1 MKKTYYILLFF
12 IACFNQ
18 VSGQMDTFDIG
29 QFILP
34 KVSLKSLN
42 FSGTFSGDVRN
53 QSTLINTGDNVR
65 QNINVNLTYNNFES
79 DYHHQRVTFANLF
92 LSGAYQNA
100 ANDFFTGQA
109 VQDRIANNI
118 SFFYDRINRNY
129 YEPGRFYGLEASAF
143 LNNSFE
149 SFEANGN
156 IRYYE
161 NRLQTNVGIP
171 FIYGF
176 GRIEPVTDA
185 WHAVRILEDFERFGL
200 LDRIPDSEEILDLA
214 QKLSDLRY
222 ERIFESRFGR
232 IRRIKDLDNYIQKA
246 GLVNDLNSTYFTS
259 LYDIYEFGLQ
269 TTRSSGE
276 RLTLG
281 IGPQFSI
288 QQFANDSTSTFDVDY
303 GGFLFGNYVF
313 NYPINQEWQLDIE
326 TAVTA
331 TYMLDSDQILSNSF
345 SALPEVSIK
354 TGFYPNT
361 RTFFTSAIST
371 GLLYASNLELSNK
384 FAFYFSWAGNVYYFF
399 SPRRA
404 LSINIGF
411 NYSQSAFSSTLTP
424 FLLSEGY
431 RFNYAIQ
438 LNHALY

>member
-1 MKKTYYILLFF
+1 MKKHFYGLLFLLVC
-12 IACFNQ
+12 INQ
-18 VSGQMDTFDIG
+18 VYAQIDTFDIG

-34 KVSLKSLN
+34 EVSLKSLN

-53 QSTLINTGDNVR
+53 QSTLISSGDNVR

-79 DYHHQRVTFANLF
+79 DFQHQRVTFGSLF

-100 ANDFFTGQA
+100 AFDFSGQA
-109 VQDRIANNI
+109 VQDQIANTIN
-118 SFFYDRINRNY
+118 FFFDRTNRNY
-129 YEPGRFYGLEASAF
+129 YQPERFYGVEANLF
-143 LNNSFE
+143 VNNYFS
-149 SFEANGN
+149 SYEANGN
-156 IRYYE
+156 IRYYQ
-161 NRLQTNVGIP
+161 NRLSTQLGIP

-200 LDRIPDSEEILDLA
+200 LDHNPESDEIYELA
-214 QKLSDLRY
+214 EKLSDLRY
-222 ERIFESRFGR
+222 ERIFDSRLGR
-232 IRRIKDLDNYIQKA
+232 IRRIKSLDDYIQKA
-246 GLVNDLNSTYFTS
+246 GLVNDHNSTYFTS

-288 QQFANDSTSTFDVDY
+288 QQFANDTTSTFNIDY
-303 GGFLFGNYVF
+303 GGFVFGNYVF
-313 NYPINQEWQLDIE
+313 NYPINQQWQLDIE
-326 TAVTA
+326 AMITA
-331 TYMLDSDQILSNSF
+331 TYLLDSDQILSNNF

-371 GLLYASNLELSNK
+371 GILYASNLELSNK
-384 FAFYFSWAGNVYYFF
+384 FAFYFSLSGNAYYFF
-399 SPRRA
+399 SPRTA
-404 LSINIGF
+404 LSVNVGF
-411 NYSQSAFSSTLTP
+411 NYSQSAFSSSLTP
-424 FLLSEGY
+424 FLQSEGY
-431 RFNYAIQ
+431 RFNYAVQ

>member
-1 MKKTYYILLFF
+1 MKKYFYVLLFF
-12 IACFNQ
+12 IACFNRVNAQ
-18 VSGQMDTFDIG
+18 IDTFDIG

-34 KVSLKSLN
+34 EVSLKSLN

-53 QSTLINTGDNVR
+53 QSTLINTGDNIR
-65 QNINVNLTYNNFES
+65 QNINVILAYNNFES
-79 DYHHQRVTFANLF
+79 DYHHQKVTFGNLF

-100 ANDFFTGQA
+100 ATDFFTGQA
-109 VQDRIANNI
+109 VQDQI
-118 SFFYDRINRNY
+118 SNVISLFYDRINRNY
-129 YEPGRFYGLEASAF
+129 YEPERFYGLEASVF
-143 LNNSFE
+143 LNNNFE
-149 SFEANGN
+149 SYEANGN

-200 LDRIPDSEEILDLA
+200 LDQTPDSEAIFDLA

-232 IRRIKDLDNYIQKA
+232 IRRIKSLDDYIQKA
-246 GLVNDLNSTYFTS
+246 GLVNDHGSSYFTS

-276 RLTLG
+276 RLTFG

-288 QQFANDSTSTFDVDY
+288 QQFANDSTSTFNIDY
-303 GGFLFGNYVF
+303 GGFVFGNYVF

-326 TAVTA
+326 AAVSA
-331 TYMLDSDQILSNSF
+331 TYLLDSDQILSNNF
-345 SALPEVSIK
+345 SALPELTIK

-361 RTFFTSAIST
+361 RTFFTSAVST
-371 GLLYASNLELSNK
+371 GILYASNLELSNK
-384 FAFYFSWAGNVYYFF
+384 FAFYFSLAGNAYYFF
-399 SPRRA
+399 SPRTA
-404 LSINIGF
+404 LSINVGF
-411 NYSQSAFSSTLTP
+411 NYSQSAFVSSLTP
-424 FLLSEGY
+424 FLQSEGY
-431 RFNYAIQ
+431 RFNYAVQ